1 MATNW
6 KKVESTGGSD
16 AWNFETQD
24 TMEGE
29 FVKVETG
36 IGPHASN
43 LYHFLVGG
51 ENEQEEVV
59 VWGNTVLDSRL
70 GEVTHGMKV
79 KIVYLGKAKSKRGNE
94 FKNFDV
100 FLEDVN
106 LPF

>member
-1 MATNW
+1 MAW
-6 KKVESTGGSD
+6 KKVENNSNGTD
-16 AWNFETQD
+16 VWNFETQAEF
-24 TMEGE
+24 EGE
-29 FVKVETG
+29 FVKRQEG
-36 IGPHASN
+36 IGPHQSN

-70 GEVTHGMKV
+70 AEVTHGMKV

-100 FLEDVN
+100 FTESEP